1 MKLTGFLNTDQTA
14 QKFKKLLPITI
25 PMAQYG
31 GREYYGSIDE
41 EITTQT
47 EGRLRFDD
55 GDITYCPQNNS
66 IAIFY
71 AQTSRPN
78 LTMNVIPIG
87 KVTSDLSLFN
97 TFAHNITISFEI
109 DNQAFRH

>member
-1 MKLTGFLNTDQTA
+1 MV
-14 QKFKKLLPITI
+14 
-25 PMAQYG
+25 QYG
-31 GREYYGSIDE
+31 GREYYGSINE
-41 EITTQT
+41 KIATQA

-78 LTMNVIPIG
+78 LTMKVIPIG
-87 KVTSDLSLFN
+87 KITSELSIFDRIDHPID
-97 TFAHNITISFEI
+97 AVFEI
-109 DNQAFRH
+109 QN